1 MRMRKAIA
9 LFVVPQLLY
18 QQRKWALNSFRQE
31 IKKILAIYPARVYNA
46 SVKILL
52 TILSQ

>member
-1 MRMRKAIA
+1 MKFIN
-9 LFVVPQLLY
+9 VQSLY

-31 IKKILAIYPARVYNA
+31 IKKILAIYPIRVYNA

-52 TILSQ
+52 TILINKRK